1 MPTLNDIAPGDRCTI
16 ARITATGQLGLR
28 LMDLGFFPGTQVRV
42 VRNAPLVDPVDLEVD
57 GSHVSVRHAEAAHVE
72 VETA

>member
-1 MPTLNDIAPGDRCTI
+1 MPTLNDIAPGNRCTI
-16 ARITATGQLGLR
+16 VRVTASGPLGMR
-28 LMDLGFFPGTQVRV
+28 LMDLGFYPGTPVRV